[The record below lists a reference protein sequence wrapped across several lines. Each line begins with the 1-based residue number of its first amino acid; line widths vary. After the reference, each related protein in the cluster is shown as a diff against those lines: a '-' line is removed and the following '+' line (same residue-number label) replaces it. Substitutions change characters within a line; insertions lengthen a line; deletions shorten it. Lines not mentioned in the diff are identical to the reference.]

1 MATIKCTVQRSSW
14 YEVYIEYAVS
24 QNPITAVSTISH
36 ALKLKQLTDSWDF
49 WGQFP
54 ITYKIGSDTF
64 SHEGII
70 DIDDKGNTGYTV
82 TIKSGTTT
90 IQHDTSTGVGS
101 FYVECSGSCN
111 ASGYGPGTVS
121 LTGQNVSLT
130 TIDRA
135 APTISLTTSSVTA
148 SSVIITATS
157 SATADIWDY
166 SIDNGSTWTR
176 MSTTAGTSASKTITG
191 LSPNTS
197 YNIKVRARRQYNQ
210 VYGTSSAKSITT
222 LGNSLLNSVN
232 AFTVDVASPVLTMN
246 WTVYAAYTHT
256 LVIKDGNTEVL
267 TITGLTCSTGTNNK
281 TVTLTAAQ
289 RTTIL
294 TYMSSKQ
301 SFTAT
306 FYLTTYSGT
315 TQIGSTVSKTAT
327 IQTTSDTSA
336 PTFSGFTHYDNDDN
350 GTVDITGSNQLYIK
364 GYSVLEIIIGTV
376 SAKNQATISSYKVTV
391 GSESKSFTTTTIEYG
406 TIGVSGNVTLKVEA
420 VDSRGY
426 STAVTQN
433 ITVIDYEDIS
443 ITDYTI
449 RRKNEVEATVQLAFS
464 GDIAPITVGNEAQNG
479 VVSAKFR
486 YAPNGGSWSG
496 WSNLTVAETSSSFEF
511 ATLGLSNSSGVL
523 EFDPNSQYTIS
534 IKITDRL
541 SSDTMTIIL
550 NKGTPLVAFR
560 AKKVGI
566 NTPDPQDALD
576 VREGNIRMNGYVIQG
591 FVAELGNTEDL
602 HDLTHNGI
610 WTQHLNANAS
620 TDRHYPVAKAGY
632 LEVFEN
638 PQGYVLQRYT
648 TYDCSGIYICYRY
661 NDEWSAWRSITIS

>member
-1 MATIKCTVQRSSW
+1 MATFTSNS
-14 YEVYIEYAVS
+14 YEGRY
-24 QNPITAVSTISH
+24 
-36 ALKLKQLTDSWDF
+36 LQLTITESVDVIGNSSTLTWTLKSVGGSVNYYSVAATTVKINGTTVYSKGATSWDSYE
-49 WGQFP
+49 FP
-54 ITYKIGSDTF
+54 AAK
-64 SHEGII
+64 
-70 DIDDKGNTGYTV
+70 
-82 TIKSGTTT
+82 
-90 IQHDTSTGVGS
+90 
-101 FYVECSGSCN
+101 
-111 ASGYGPGTVS
+111 GTVS
-121 LTGQNVSLT
+121 GTIKVAHNSDGSKTDVEVVFNTRVYYSTVASYGGTIDLTKIDRSAPTVSL
-130 TIDRA
+130 
-135 APTISLTTSSVTA
+135 STSSVTA

-157 SATADIWDY
+157 NATADIWDY

-176 MSTTAGTSASKTITG
+176 MSTTAGTSVSKTITG
-191 LSPNTS
+191 LSPNTT

-210 VYGTSSAKSITT
+210 VYGTSSAKSIKT

-232 AFTVDVASPVLTMN
+232 TFTVDVASPVLTMN

-256 LVIKDGNTEVL
+256 LVIKEGNTTVL

-294 TYMSSKQ
+294 QYMSSKQ
-301 SFTAT
+301 SFEAT

-327 IQTTSDTSA
+327 IQTTSGTSA
-336 PTFSGFTHYDNDDN
+336 PTFSGFTHKDSDKS
-350 GTVDITGSNQLYIK
+350 GTLAITGNDQIYIK
-364 GYSVLEIIIGTV
+364 GYSSLQIVIGTK
-376 SAKNQATISSYKVTV
+376 SAKNEAYISSYKVTV
-391 GSESKSFTTTTIEYG
+391 GSDSKSFTTTTIEYG
-406 TIGVSGNVTLKVEA
+406 TIGVSGENITLKVE
-420 VDSRGY
+420 VIDSRGY
-426 STAVTQN
+426 STAITKN

-464 GDIAPITVGNEAQNG
+464 GDIAPITIDGEAQNG

-496 WSNLTVAETSSSFEF
+496 WSNLTVAETTRNFEY
-511 ATLGLSNSSGVL
+511 ATLALSNSSGVL
-523 EFDPNSQYTIS
+523 EFNPNSQYTID

-602 HDLTHNGI
+602 HDLIHNGI

-648 TYDCSGIYICYRY
+648 TFDCSGIYICYFY
-661 NDEWSAWRSITIS
+661 NDSWSAWKSITIS

>member
-1 MATIKCTVQRSSW
+1 MATFTSNS
-14 YEVYIEYAVS
+14 YEGRY
-24 QNPITAVSTISH
+24 
-36 ALKLKQLTDSWDF
+36 LQLTITESVDVIGNSSTLTWTLKCVGGSVNYYSTAATTVKINGTQVYYKGATPWDSYE
-49 WGQFP
+49 FP
-54 ITYKIGSDTF
+54 AAK
-64 SHEGII
+64 
-70 DIDDKGNTGYTV
+70 
-82 TIKSGTTT
+82 
-90 IQHDTSTGVGS
+90 
-101 FYVECSGSCN
+101 
-111 ASGYGPGTVS
+111 GTVS
-121 LTGQNVSLT
+121 GTIKVAHNSDGSKTGVEVVFNTRVYYSTVNSYGGTIDLTKIDRSAPTVSL
-130 TIDRA
+130 
-135 APTISLTTSSVTA
+135 STSSVTA
-148 SSVIITATS
+148 SSVIITAA
-157 SATADIWDY
+157 SAAKADIWDY
-166 SIDNGSTWTR
+166 SIDNGSTWSR
-176 MSTTAGTSASKTITG
+176 MSSTAGTLASKTITG

-197 YNIKVRARRQYNQ
+197 YNVKVRARREYNQ
-210 VYGTSSAKSITT
+210 VYGTSSAKSVKT

-232 AFTVDVASPVLTMN
+232 TFTVDVASPVLTMN

-256 LVIKDGNTEVL
+256 LVIKEGNTTVL

-294 TYMSSKQ
+294 QYMSSKQ
-301 SFTAT
+301 SFEAT

-327 IQTTSDTSA
+327 IQTTSGTSA
-336 PTFSGFTHYDNDDN
+336 PTFSGFTHKDSDKS
-350 GTVDITGSNQLYIK
+350 GTLAITGNDQIYVK
-364 GYSVLEIIIGTV
+364 GYSSLQIVIGTA
-376 SAKNQATISSYKVTV
+376 SPKNEALISSYKVTV
-391 GSESKSFTTTTIEYG
+391 GSGSKSFTTTTIEYG
-406 TIGVSGNVTLKVEA
+406 TISVFGNVALKVE
-420 VDSRGY
+420 VIDSRGY
-426 STAVTQN
+426 STAITKTL
-433 ITVIDYEDIS
+433 TVIDYEDIS

-464 GDIAPITVGNEAQNG
+464 GDIAPITIDGETQNG

-496 WSNLTVAETSSSFEF
+496 WSNLTVAETTRNFEY
-511 ATLGLSNSSGVL
+511 ATLALSSSSGVL
-523 EFDPNSQYTIS
+523 EFNPNSQYTID

-591 FVAELGNTEDL
+591 FVADLGNTEDL
-602 HDLTHNGI
+602 HDLIHNGI
-610 WTQHLNANAS
+610 WTQHLDANAS

-648 TYDCSGIYICYRY
+648 TFDCSGIYICYRC
-661 NDEWSAWRSITIS
+661 NDEWSVWRSITIS